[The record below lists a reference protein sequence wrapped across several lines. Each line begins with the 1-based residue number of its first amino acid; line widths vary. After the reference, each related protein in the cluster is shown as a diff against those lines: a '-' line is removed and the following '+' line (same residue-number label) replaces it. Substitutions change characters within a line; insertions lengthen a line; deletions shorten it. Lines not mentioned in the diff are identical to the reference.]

1 MISNPVGQGVIL
13 LGGHT
18 HNRRN
23 SNIILELSGKSLET
37 LSWKIMYFSMKS
49 FRSSHIAF
57 PIPDH
62 YTVPERRPRFNQDQV
77 PVKDFTG
84 AHVCFGL
91 ILGIPILFLFFY
103 VWLPLISKVFWLVFR
118 SCSIVFPI
126 PDHLTIPERKPH
138 FAPEQNLV
146 NIFVGAH
153 YRLWAKK
160 FGIPILFLFFHVWA
174 SSFLDWS
181 FEYPRKK
188 TLTLTKT
195 EIIYPKNVGA

>member
-146 NIFVGAH
+146 NIFMH
-153 YRLWAKK
+153 YRLWAIFWDSNLISFFPCLIIK
-160 FGIPILFLFFHVWA
+160 FFWLIIWI
-174 SSFLDWS
+174 SQK
-181 FEYPRKK
+181 ERK

-195 EIIYPKNVGA
+195 EIIYPKNVGV